1 MAMIPYMVGGYAADR
16 LMGGSGYTG
25 LALGTGFGGL
35 QTGLF
40 GAEGLGLGLE
50 PITMSDIGFTTVGEN
65 LAATGGGDY
74 LAAYNA
80 PIAGLDYPA
89 IFQTADTAMLG
100 DVGLTEPLF
109 AGVNVDPMTLDPSMT
124 HTLRGAG
131 GLSASNVPSVPL
143 YGQAFQGLTDISGK
157 DLSTGLLGYQQKLE
171 QEQALRDAQNR
182 ANIPDL
188 TQLTPNEYQKLIA
201 SGGRGNLLN
210 ISVSR

>member
-1 MAMIPYMVGGYAADR
+1 MIPFMVGGYAADR

-40 GAEGLGLGLE
+40 GAEGLNLGLE
-50 PITMSDIGFTTVGEN
+50 PITMSDFGFSTVGEN

-89 IFQTADTAMLG
+89 IFTETADTAMLG

-171 QEQALRDAQNR
+171 QEQAFRDAQNR

-210 ISVSR
+210 IGVSR